1 MLIVLGIGGGVLLAS
16 VLSYGVAVLPL
27 VRLLVRLT
35 PPSSALWGFWKG
47 VAVMMLVTLLTAVVH
62 LLHIALWA
70 AAVLLCGVLSSFEQ
84 AFYYSAGTYTAM
96 GTGDVVLPG
105 PWRLLGP
112 LEAING
118 LLLFGLSTAVMFA
131 VLSRL
136 VTNSLHERG
145 GGTT

>member
-1 MLIVLGIGGGVLLAS
+1 MLIVLGIGGGLLLGS
-16 VLSYGVAVLPL
+16 VLSYAVAVLPL
-27 VRLLVRLT
+27 VRLVVRRT
-35 PPSSALWGFWKG
+35 PPGSAPWGFWKS
-47 VAVMMLVTLLTAVVH
+47 VAVMMSVTLLTAGVH

-70 AAVLLCGVLSSFEQ
+70 AAVLLCGQMPDFEQ

-118 LLLFGLSTAVMFA
+118 LLLFGVSTAVMFA

-136 VTNSLHERG
+136 VMNLLHERG